1 MKDFVYVLYTGM
13 RISDVTTFDASLRL
27 NGNEIFVRMHK
38 TKKELF
44 TWVPDWLVNRLRARE
59 RRMGPR
65 VFALSKSQSLPVQTE
80 RWRIKLQK
88 VFALAGRFEEPPV
101 PHRFRHTFVR
111 ILLERGVP
119 VGDVAE
125 LVGDTERVLLRYY
138 PKWIP
143 SRQARLTSILKE
155 AFDNRPEPI
164 TRLHSHHG

>member
-1 MKDFVYVLYTGM
+1 MWPRSMPRFGSTATRSSCVCIKPRRSYSHGFPTGWSTGFVLGKDVWDL
-13 RISDVTTFDASLRL
+13 ASLL
-27 NGNEIFVRMHK
+27 SA
-38 TKKELF
+38 
-44 TWVPDWLVNRLRARE
+44 NRSH
-59 RRMGPR
+59 
-65 VFALSKSQSLPVQTE
+65 FPVQTE

-138 PKWIP
+138 AKWIP